1 VDPAST
7 KTTCFGG
14 VEQNTDRSS
23 CVACASIHTVATH
36 AMKNTD
42 GRRNH
47 DATVD
52 DEPTAAAALTLVED
66 ALL

>member
-23 CVACASIHTVATH
+23 CVACASIHTAATH

-42 GRRNH
+42 GRRYH
-47 DATVD
+47 AVVAFAPLDD
-52 DEPTAAAALTLVED
+52 DEATLIED
-66 ALL
+66 ALR